1 MKQIFDEIILNTKGS
16 GLYDF
21 TEQTKSFVKKNK
33 LLNGIFNINILHT
46 SASLTIQENA
56 DPDVLY
62 DLNNFFKKLVP
73 MNNELYKHTT
83 EGKDDMPAH
92 IKSALTSSHLTLSIK
107 NRNIILGTWQGLYLF
122 EHRLENQTRK
132 ISYHFIGEQLL

>member
-1 MKQIFDEIILNTKGS
+1 MKQIFYDIIVKTKGS
-16 GLYDF
+16 GLYNF
-21 TEQTKSFVKKNK
+21 TDQTQDFVKKNK
-33 LLNGIFNINILHT
+33 LITGILNINILHT

-73 MNNELYKHTT
+73 MDNKLYKHTT

-92 IKSALTSSHLTLSIK
+92 IKSALTNSHLTLSVK
-107 NRNIILGTWQGLYLF
+107 NSRIILGTWQGLYLF
-122 EHRLENQTRK
+122 EHRLENQTRI
-132 ISYHFIGEQLL
+132 ISHHFIG

>member
-1 MKQIFDEIILNTKGS
+1 MKQIFHEIVLNTKGS

-21 TEQTKSFVKKNK
+21 TKQTESFVNKNK
-33 LLNGIFNINILHT
+33 LLNGILNINILHT

-73 MNNELYKHTT
+73 MNNDLYKHTT
-83 EGKDDMPAH
+83 EGEDDMPAH
-92 IKSALTSSHLTLSIK
+92 IKSALTNSHLTLSVK
-107 NRNIILGTWQGLYLF
+107 NSRIILGTWQGLYLF

-132 ISYHFIGEQLL
+132 ISHHFIGQ

>member
-1 MKQIFDEIILNTKGS
+1 MKQIFHEIIIKTDGP

-21 TEQTKSFVKKNK
+21 TEQTQNFVNKNK
-33 LLNGIFNINILHT
+33 LLNGILNLNILHT

-56 DPDVLY
+56 DLDVLY

-73 MNNELYKHTT
+73 MDNKLYKHTT

-92 IKSALTSSHLTLSIK
+92 IKSALTNSHLTLSVK
-107 NRNIILGTWQGLYLF
+107 ENKIILGTWQGLYLF
-122 EHRLENQTRK
+122 EHRLKSHIRK
-132 ISYHFIGEQLL
+132 ISHHFIGK

>member
-1 MKQIFDEIILNTKGS
+1 MKQIFHELIIETNGP

-21 TEQTKSFVKKNK
+21 TEQTHDFVNKNK
-33 LLNGIFNINILHT
+33 LLNGILNLNILHT

-73 MNNELYKHTT
+73 MDNKLYKHTT

-92 IKSALTSSHLTLSIK
+92 IKSALTNSHLTLSIK
-107 NRNIILGTWQGLYLF
+107 ENKIVLGTWQGLYLF
-122 EHRLENQTRK
+122 EHRLEKHTRK
-132 ISYHFIGEQLL
+132 ISHHFIGK

>member
-1 MKQIFDEIILNTKGS
+1 MKQIFHEIVLNTKGS

-21 TEQTKSFVKKNK
+21 TKQTKSFVNK
-33 LLNGIFNINILHT
+33 SNLLNGILNINILHT

-92 IKSALTSSHLTLSIK
+92 IKSALTNSHLTLSVK
-107 NRNIILGTWQGLYLF
+107 NSRIILGTWQGLYLF

-132 ISYHFIGEQLL
+132 ISYHFIGQ

>member
-1 MKQIFDEIILNTKGS
+1 MRQIFHEIIINTEGS

-21 TEQTKSFVKKNK
+21 TDQSHNFIKNNK
-33 LLNGIFNINILHT
+33 LINGILNINILHT

-73 MNNELYKHTT
+73 MDNNLYKHTT

-92 IKSALTSSHLTLSIK
+92 IKSALTNSHLTLSVK
-107 NRNIILGTWQGLYLF
+107 DNKIILGTWQGLYLF
-122 EHRLENQTRK
+122 EHRLESQTRK
-132 ISYHFIGEQLL
+132 ISHHFIGI

>member
-1 MKQIFDEIILNTKGS
+1 MKQIFDEVVINTKGS

-21 TEQTKSFVKKNK
+21 TGQTYHFVKKNK
-33 LLNGIFNINILHT
+33 LINGILNINILHT
-46 SASLTIQENA
+46 SASLIIQENA

-73 MNNELYKHTT
+73 MENNLYKHTT

-92 IKSALTSSHLTLSIK
+92 IKSALTNSHLTLSVK
-107 NRNIILGTWQGLYLF
+107 DNKIILGTWQGLYLF
-122 EHRLENQTRK
+122 EHRLKNQIRK
-132 ISYHFIGEQLL
+132 ISYHFIGN

>member
-1 MKQIFDEIILNTKGS
+1 MKQIFHEIVLNTKGS

-21 TEQTKSFVKKNK
+21 TKQTNSFVNKNK
-33 LLNGIFNINILHT
+33 LLNGILNINILHT

-83 EGKDDMPAH
+83 EGIDDMPAH
-92 IKSALTSSHLTLSIK
+92 IKSALTNSHLTLSVK
-107 NRNIILGTWQGLYLF
+107 DNTIILGTWQGLYLF

-132 ISYHFIGEQLL
+132 ISHHFIGQ

>member
-1 MKQIFDEIILNTKGS
+1 MKQIFDEAVINTKGS

-21 TEQTKSFVKKNK
+21 TDKVHYFVKKNK
-33 LLNGIFNINILHT
+33 LINGILNINILHT
-46 SASLTIQENA
+46 SASLIIQENA

-73 MNNELYKHTT
+73 MQNNLYKHTT

-92 IKSALTSSHLTLSIK
+92 IKSSLTNNQITLSIK
-107 NRNIILGTWQGLYLF
+107 NSKIILGTWQGLYLF
-122 EHRLENQTRK
+122 EHRLDPQIRK
-132 ISYHFIGEQLL
+132 ILFHFLGD